1 MPATTLFSKH
11 LEEAHP
17 CPWQLESTELFLK
30 LFPGD
35 KNMNDG
41 GTGSRSAKGNCSFGA
56 SRSREPRRGYLR
68 GKAPLCGAGV
78 AH

>member
-1 MPATTLFSKH
+1 MTGELVPAQQK
-11 LEEAHP
+11 AAA
-17 CPWQLESTELFLK
+17 
-30 LFPGD
+30 
-35 KNMNDG
+35 
-41 GTGSRSAKGNCSFGA
+41 RSAITAAVGA